1 MGRFAV
7 ADVAV
12 LFGAPGACPCLGPLG
27 GTPGSLTL
35 VYLVPLPLFICVLR
49 GGVAVEALAGLV
61 TRRPA

>member
-12 LFGAPGACPCLGPLG
+12 LCRALGACPYLGPLG

-35 VYLVPLPLFICVLR
+35 VYLVPLPLFICVLW
-49 GGVAVEALAGLV
+49 GGVAVAALAGFV

>member
-12 LFGAPGACPCLGPLG
+12 LCRALGACPYLGPLG
-27 GTPGSLTL
+27 GTPASLTL
-35 VYLVPLPLFICVLR
+35 VYPAQLPLFTCALW
-49 GGVAVEALAGLV
+49 GGVAVAALAGLV